1 MIKQAAGYA
10 RRQAPATN
18 RHNEQNRETAEKAR
32 RRLKYGDTRRLS
44 VFAVF
49 FLRRRDLSLFNGA
62 FLSAVLFAPLFLC
75 RLRSVT
81 IGSPKASVIVSK
93 ASLLARANVSLVCQG
108 SPRIAWCNVVAKSLT
123 QKKITAYAVIF
134 LVRLAAGRLRPQK
147 KNNSLRCHFF
157 GASSGTRTLDPLI
170 KSQLLYQLS

>member
-1 MIKQAAGYA
+1 MALWRVLDKTSGWLRSPSSTRHKPTQRTKPRNRRKSKAAAKIRRHAQAFRV
-10 RRQAPATN
+10 RRI
-18 RHNEQNRETAEKAR
+18 
-32 RRLKYGDTRRLS
+32 
-44 VFAVF
+44 

-134 LVRLAAGRLRPQK
+134 LVRPQG
-147 KNNSLRCHFF
+147 LEPWTH
-157 GASSGTRTLDPLI
+157 
-170 KSQLLYQLS
+170 